1 METGT
6 ESYYSSF
13 DTLIRTTLFV
23 DIFARKIF
31 ARKLIRAKIF
41 ILFSNFC
48 FYCGK
53 LGFSQPSLC
62 NHLSRML
69 NTSFDLQRREN
80 DRKIKNFK
88 IPAHN
93 CCIAP
98 GIKTKNPTTLNL
110 TINEPILESLQP
122 GLQHMVNQNK
132 SKKIEQNPLPLYP

>member
-13 DTLIRTTLFV
+13 DTLIRTTLFI

-31 ARKLIRAKIF
+31 AQKLIRAI
-41 ILFSNFC
+41 
-48 FYCGK
+48 
-53 LGFSQPSLC
+53 
-62 NHLSRML
+62 
-69 NTSFDLQRREN
+69 QRREN

-110 TINEPILESLQP
+110 TINEPILESL
-122 GLQHMVNQNK
+122 
-132 SKKIEQNPLPLYP
+132 